1 MSTEADR
8 YQAAR
13 RRVARMKEFYGHLL
27 VYAIVN
33 AGLFGIDTLTPG
45 EAWFHWPLLGWGVGL
60 AAHWATVFGPQRRFG
75 ADWEQR
81 KIQQLMQRDLS
92 RN

>member
-1 MSTEADR
+1 MSTEGDH

-13 RRVARMKEFYGHLL
+13 RRVAHMKEFYAHLL
-27 VYAIVN
+27 VYVVVN
-33 AGLFGIDTLTPG
+33 AGLLLIDGLSAGDT
-45 EAWFHWPLLGWGVGL
+45 WVHWPLLGWGVGL
-60 AAHWATVFGPQRRFG
+60 AAHWATVFGPARRFG

-81 KIQQLMQRDLS
+81 KIQQLLERDLS

>member
-1 MSTEADR
+1 MNVDEDR

-13 RRVARMKEFYGHLL
+13 RRVAQMKEFYAHLL
-27 VYAIVN
+27 VYVVVN
-33 AGLFGIDTLTPG
+33 AGLLLIDGLSADGT
-45 EAWFHWPLLGWGVGL
+45 WFHWPLLGWGVGL

-81 KIQQLMQRDLS
+81 KIQQLLQRDLS

>member
-1 MSTEADR
+1 MNTEEDR
-8 YQAAR
+8 YRAAR
-13 RRVARMKEFYGHLL
+13 RRVAQMKEFYGHLL
-27 VYAIVN
+27 VYVVVN
-33 AGLFGIDTLTPG
+33 AGLLLIDGLSPDNT
-45 EAWFHWPLLGWGVGL
+45 WFHWPLLGWGVGL

-81 KIQQLMQRDLS
+81 KIQQLMQDLS